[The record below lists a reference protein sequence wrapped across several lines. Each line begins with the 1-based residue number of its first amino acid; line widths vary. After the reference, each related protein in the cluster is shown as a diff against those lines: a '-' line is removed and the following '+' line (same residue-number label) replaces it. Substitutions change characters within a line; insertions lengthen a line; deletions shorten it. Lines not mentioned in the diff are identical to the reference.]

1 MNSEKFLLDANSLI
15 APSKNFYPFDFA
27 MGFWEHMKRIMKS
40 GNVLLLDVVCDEITK
55 GGDKLTTWLKEAIKN
70 TPCKITVQDPNII
83 QKYSIIQNHINSCNL
98 YKQQA
103 ILEWSDVSV
112 ADPWLIATAMA
123 KNYAVITFEKHKNVH
138 PQQKASKIKIPN
150 IADRFEVKYYD
161 LFYFMRKMNFSWK

>member
-1 MNSEKFLLDANSLI
+1 MNSEKFLLDSNSLI

-55 GGDKLTTWLKEAIKN
+55 GGDNLTTWLKEAIKN

-103 ILEWSDVSV
+103 ILEWADVSV

-123 KNYAVITFEKHKNVH
+123 KNYVIITFEDHGNPQ
-138 PQQKASKIKIPN
+138 PQQKSKHIKIPD
-150 IADRFEVKYYD
+150 IADYFNVKYYD

>member
-70 TPCKITVQDPNII
+70 TPCKITV
-83 QKYSIIQNHINSCNL
+83 
-98 YKQQA
+98 
-103 ILEWSDVSV
+103 
-112 ADPWLIATAMA
+112 
-123 KNYAVITFEKHKNVH
+123 
-138 PQQKASKIKIPN
+138 
-150 IADRFEVKYYD
+150 
-161 LFYFMRKMNFSWK
+161 